1 MSQAP
6 DCIAAAHSTS
16 ARQATQR
23 ARGSVRERTDS
34 RYPPP

>member
-1 MSQAP
+1 MSQASDRMP
-6 DCIAAAHSTS
+6 AAHSTS
-16 ARQATQR
+16 ARQATQG

>member
-1 MSQAP
+1 MIQGSDNLP
-6 DCIAAAHSTS
+6 AAHSTS
-16 ARQATQR
+16 ARQATQD